1 MIWNTKMAKVLVAI
15 LTNGK
20 PEKLVRCLQSVNS
33 NSSPHERI
41 VVINTQDGDYLSQAT
56 QLSFDHGFP
65 VKVTESNGTPGFGKN
80 SVLKTFLETDADYLL
95 QIDGDDY
102 ISDNCVA
109 RLHEEIENNE
119 FDIACLTNGY
129 ALTSGGNQIP
139 ISQIESLPKILRL
152 GSRWDKEELD
162 FYYRYKEFIRSQ
174 TLNGEPFNRYLLISR
189 EAAKVKFNESLDIA
203 EDLLHFLQVKRFMK
217 VHEVSSDKDDFLYM
231 YDFSEDGQVM
241 NSIKDKS
248 MLKNIRAMMLEYNT
262 MKMEQ
267 PQQQNLPTE
276 EELKEIKKQ
285 QQDPRHNQE

>member
-1 MIWNTKMAKVLVAI
+1 MS
-15 LTNGK
+15 
-20 PEKLVRCLQSVNS
+20 KLL
-33 NSSPHERI
+33 
-41 VVINTQDGDYLSQAT
+41 DD
-56 QLSFDHGFP
+56 
-65 VKVTESNGTPGFGKN
+65 K
-80 SVLKTFLETDADYLL
+80 FL
-95 QIDGDDY
+95 DD
-102 ISDNCVA
+102 D
-109 RLHEEIENNE
+109 
-119 FDIACLTNGY
+119 
-129 ALTSGGNQIP
+129 
-139 ISQIESLPKILRL
+139 
-152 GSRWDKEELD
+152 
-162 FYYRYKEFIRSQ
+162 YRYKEFIRSQ

-217 VHEVSSDKDDFLYM
+217 IHEVSSDKDDFLYM

>member
-1 MIWNTKMAKVLVAI
+1 M
-15 LTNGK
+15 
-20 PEKLVRCLQSVNS
+20 NS

-41 VVINTQDGDYLSQAT
+41 VVINTQDSDYLSQAT

-65 VKVTESNGTPGFGKN
+65 VKITESNGTPGFGKN

-102 ISDNCVA
+102 ISDTCVA

-119 FDIACLTNGY
+119 FDVACLTNGY
-129 ALTSGGNQIP
+129 ALSPTGKQITLE
-139 ISQIESLPKILRL
+139 QIESLPKILRL
-152 GSRWDKEELD
+152 GSKWDKEELD